1 MAIDP
6 IALTRQL
13 VDIESTT
20 YIEGKCCVFLDEY
33 LRGLGYNVEK
43 QPVEQQG
50 VNGAAGDRFNVY
62 ATMPGTAPRITLS
75 THFDTVPPYFGSS
88 EDDTYVYGRGSCDA
102 KGILAS
108 QVAAGEKLYNG
119 G

>member
-20 YIEGKCCVFLDEY
+20 YNEGRCGEFLYEY
-33 LRGLGYNVEK
+33 LIGLGYNVEK
-43 QPVEQQG
+43 QKVEQPG
-50 VNGAAGDRFNVY
+50 INGYSCERFNLY
-62 ATMPGTAPRITLS
+62 ATMPGTSPLITLS

-102 KGILAS
+102 KGILAT
-108 QVAAGEKLYNG
+108 QVCAAEKLHN
-119 G
+119 